1 MINSPNLS
9 IVIIISSS
17 DMVLAGIAEIL
28 KGSLANEVISLHR
41 GDEIIDY
48 PKMEGNILVIAT
60 TDEIEK
66 SGAFIRQILFSAGH
80 LQFLTLHLDTKSDY
94 SNQTINLGDT
104 SALVC
109 YKVNEILTSFL
120 SVSARDTDT
129 ELTRREIEV
138 LQLLTKGYSNK
149 EIADQL
155 FVSTHTVIS
164 HRKNISEKTGI
175 KSASGLTMY
184 AILKKI
190 IDVGDINQDDLI

>member
-1 MINSPNLS
+1 MSNPIKS
-9 IVIIISSS
+9 IVLISPS
-17 DMVLAGIAEIL
+17 DILLTGLAEIL
-28 KGSLANEVISLHR
+28 RNSLAGEIIQLHR

-48 PKMEGNILVIAT
+48 PELTGHFLIIAT
-60 TDEIEK
+60 PEELEK
-66 SGAFIRQILFSAGH
+66 NSLLIRQILPVTGSI
-80 LQFLTLHLDTKSDY
+80 QFMTLHSDL
-94 SNQTINLGDT
+94 NLTPTVPSISIHD
-104 SALVC
+104 SASLIC
-109 YKVNEILTSFL
+109 YKVNEVLNSL
-120 SVSARDTDT
+120 DTNPGKETET

-190 IDVGDINQDDLI
+190 IDVTDINPDELI

>member
-1 MINSPNLS
+1 MSNPIKS
-9 IVIIISSS
+9 IVLISPS
-17 DMVLAGIAEIL
+17 DILLTGLAEIL
-28 KGSLANEVISLHR
+28 RNSLAGEIIQLHR

-48 PKMEGNILVIAT
+48 PELTGHFLVVAT
-60 TDEIEK
+60 PEEIEK
-66 SGAFIRQILFSAGH
+66 SGLLIRQILPVNGSI
-80 LQFLTLHLDTKSDY
+80 QFM
-94 SNQTINLGDT
+94 TINSDT
-104 SALVC
+104 NMTPSAPSISLQDSASLIC
-109 YKVNEILTSFL
+109 YKVNEVLNSLDTNQSKE
-120 SVSARDTDT
+120 TDT

-190 IDVGDINQDDLI
+190 IDVTDINPDELI

>member
-1 MINSPNLS
+1 MSNPIKS
-9 IVIIISSS
+9 IVLISPS
-17 DMVLAGIAEIL
+17 DILLTGLAEIL
-28 KGSLANEVISLHR
+28 KNSLAGEIIQLHR

-48 PKMEGNILVIAT
+48 PELTGHFLVVAT
-60 TDEIEK
+60 PEELEK
-66 SGAFIRQILFSAGH
+66 SGVLIRQILPVTGSI
-80 LQFLTLHLDTKSDY
+80 QFMALHSDLNLTP
-94 SNQTINLGDT
+94 
-104 SALVC
+104 SALSISIQDSASLIC
-109 YKVNEILTSFL
+109 YKVNELLNSLDTNPGKE
-120 SVSARDTDT
+120 TDT

-190 IDVGDINQDDLI
+190 IDVTDINPDELI

>member
-1 MINSPNLS
+1 MNNSLNKS
-9 IVIIISSS
+9 IVLISSS
-17 DMVLAGIAEIL
+17 EVILTGLTEIL
-28 KGSLANEVISLHR
+28 KGSIAGEIIRLHR
-41 GDEIIDY
+41 GDEIIDF
-48 PKMEGNILVIAT
+48 PELTGNFLVIAHT
-60 TDEIEK
+60 EELDK
-66 SGAFIRQILFSAGH
+66 SASLIRQVLPVTGSV
-80 LQFLTLHLDTKSDY
+80 QFMALCFD
-94 SNQTINLGDT
+94 
-104 SALVC
+104 SALVPSMPSISINDSSALIC
-109 YKVNEILTSFL
+109 YQVNEILKSF
-120 SVSARDTDT
+120 DTIQGKETDT

-190 IDVGDINQDDLI
+190 IDVADINMDELI

>member
-1 MINSPNLS
+1 MINSPNRS
-9 IVIIISSS
+9 IVIIISLS
-17 DMVLAGIAEIL
+17 DMVLSGLAEIL
-28 KGSLANEVISLHR
+28 NGSLANEVIPLHR
-41 GDEIIDY
+41 GDDLIDY
-48 PKMEGNILVIAT
+48 PKMDGNILVIAT
-60 TDEIEK
+60 AEEIEK
-66 SGAFIRQILFSAGH
+66 SGTFIRQILFSAGN

-94 SNQTINLGDT
+94 SNQTINLSDT
-104 SALVC
+104 SALVI

-120 SVSARDTDT
+120 SASAKEPDT
-129 ELTRREIEV
+129 ELTRREIDV
-138 LQLLTKGYSNK
+138 LVLLTKGYSNK

-190 IDVGDINQDDLI
+190 IDLGDINQDELI

>member
-1 MINSPNLS
+1 MSNPLKS
-9 IVIIISSS
+9 IVLISPS
-17 DMVLAGIAEIL
+17 DILLMGLAEIL
-28 KGSLANEVISLHR
+28 KNSLAGEIIQLHR

-48 PKMEGNILVIAT
+48 PELTGHFLVIAT
-60 TDEIEK
+60 PEELEK
-66 SGAFIRQILFSAGH
+66 SSLLIRQILPVTGKI
-80 LQFLTLHLDTKSDY
+80 QFMALHSDQNLTPSEPA
-94 SNQTINLGDT
+94 INLHD
-104 SALVC
+104 SASLIC
-109 YKVNEILTSFL
+109 YKVNEVLNLLDTNQGKE
-120 SVSARDTDT
+120 TDT

-190 IDVGDINQDDLI
+190 IDVTDINPDELI

>member
-1 MINSPNLS
+1 MSNPLKS
-9 IVIIISSS
+9 IVLISPS
-17 DMVLAGIAEIL
+17 DILLMGLAEIL
-28 KGSLANEVISLHR
+28 RNSLAGEIIQLHR

-48 PKMEGNILVIAT
+48 PELTGHFLVIAT
-60 TDEIEK
+60 PEELEK
-66 SGAFIRQILFSAGH
+66 SGLLIRQILPVTGKI
-80 LQFLTLHLDTKSDY
+80 QFMALHSDQNLTPSMPA
-94 SNQTINLGDT
+94 INLHD
-104 SALVC
+104 SASLIC
-109 YKVNEILTSFL
+109 YKVNEVLNLLDTNQGKE
-120 SVSARDTDT
+120 TDT

-190 IDVGDINQDDLI
+190 IDVTDINPDELI